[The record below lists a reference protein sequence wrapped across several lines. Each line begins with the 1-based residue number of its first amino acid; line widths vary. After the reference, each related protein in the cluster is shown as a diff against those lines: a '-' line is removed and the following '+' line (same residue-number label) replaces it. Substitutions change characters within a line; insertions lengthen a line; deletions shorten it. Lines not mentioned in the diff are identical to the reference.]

1 MPEAEVIIEGP
12 EPRSYSEDFRIIPV
26 PGHTAGSLC
35 LLLVR
40 NAEALHRSIEQL
52 TNCSFEWVLAGHGGR
67 VWLPQSEMRA
77 AVRELVERRQ

>member
-35 LLLVR
+35 LLHRDRFLFTGDHLWWDQ
-40 NAEALHRSIEQL
+40 EA
-52 TNCSFEWVLAGHGGR
+52 
-67 VWLPQSEMRA
+67 
-77 AVRELVERRQ
+77 RELASRSSWCGMQRPCTAQSSN